1 MIELDSFCFAFGVL
15 RQTIWKVSPAMRR
28 EMLALEK
35 REGWHHYQTK
45 QNQADAYRVAQRLA
59 ESTGK
64 RHRRANNT
72 VAPWNS

>member
-15 RQTIWKVSPAMRR
+15 RQAIWKVSPAMRR

-45 QNQADAYRVAQRLA
+45 Q
-59 ESTGK
+59 K
-64 RHRRANNT
+64 
-72 VAPWNS
+72 